1 MTEVIVKQAITEA
14 EMAALRALR
23 MAVFIEEQG
32 VPEELE
38 SDALDALAYHAVAC
52 VDDAIIGTGRL
63 LVLPGGDALI
73 GRMAVQIDVRRIG
86 VGGHVLQFL
95 EDVAVKLGVPEV
107 IVHAQT
113 YVSEFYSRAG
123 YNTEGEPFDEAG
135 IQHIIMRKSLN

>member
-1 MTEVIVKQAITEA
+1 MAEVIVKQAITEA

-38 SDALDALAYHAVAC
+38 TDALDALAYHAVAC

>member
-1 MTEVIVKQAITEA
+1 MAEVIVKQAITEA

-38 SDALDALAYHAVAC
+38 TDALDALAYHAVAC

-86 VGGHVLQFL
+86 VGCHVLPFL

>member
-1 MTEVIVKQAITEA
+1 MAEVIVKQAITEA

-38 SDALDALAYHAVAC
+38 TDALDALAYHAVAC

-135 IQHIIMRKSLN
+135 IQHIIMRKPLK

>member
-1 MTEVIVKQAITEA
+1 MAEVIVKQAITEA

-32 VPEELE
+32 IPEELE
-38 SDALDALAYHAVAC
+38 TDALDALAYHAVAC

-95 EDVAVKLGVPEV
+95 EDAAAKLGVPEV

-123 YNTEGEPFDEAG
+123 YNTEGDPFDEAG
-135 IQHIIMRKSLN
+135 IQHIIMRKSLK

>member
-1 MTEVIVKQAITEA
+1 MAEVIVKQAITEA

-38 SDALDALAYHAVAC
+38 IDALDALAYHAVAC

-95 EDVAVKLGVPEV
+95 EAAAVKLGVSEV

-135 IQHIIMRKSLN
+135 IQHIIMRKPLK

>member
-1 MTEVIVKQAITEA
+1 MAEVIVKQAITEA

-38 SDALDALAYHAVAC
+38 IDALDALAYHAVAC

-95 EDVAVKLGVPEV
+95 EAAAVKLGASEV

-135 IQHIIMRKSLN
+135 IQHIIMRKPLK

>member
-1 MTEVIVKQAITEA
+1 MAEVIVKQAITQA
-14 EMAALRALR
+14 EMAALGALR

-95 EDVAVKLGVPEV
+95 EDAAAKLGVPEV

-123 YNTEGEPFDEAG
+123 YNTEGDPFDEAG
-135 IQHIIMRKSLN
+135 IQHIIMRKSLK

>member
-1 MTEVIVKQAITEA
+1 MAEVIVKQAITEA

-32 VPEELE
+32 VPVELE
-38 SDALDALAYHAVAC
+38 IDALDALAYHAVAC

-63 LVLPGGDALI
+63 LVLPSGDALI

-86 VGGHVLQFL
+86 IGGHVLQFL
-95 EDVAVKLGVPEV
+95 EDAAVKLGVPEV

-135 IQHIIMRKSLN
+135 IQHIIMRKPLK

>member
-1 MTEVIVKQAITEA
+1 MAEVIVKQAITEA

-38 SDALDALAYHAVAC
+38 IDALDALAYHAVAC

-63 LVLPGGDALI
+63 LVLPSGDALI

-86 VGGHVLQFL
+86 IGGHVLQFL
-95 EDVAVKLGVPEV
+95 EDAAVKLGVPEV

-135 IQHIIMRKSLN
+135 IQHIIMRKPLK

>member
-1 MTEVIVKQAITEA
+1 MAEVIVKQAITEA

-63 LVLPGGDALI
+63 LVLP
-73 GRMAVQIDVRRIG
+73 
-86 VGGHVLQFL
+86 
-95 EDVAVKLGVPEV
+95 
-107 IVHAQT
+107 
-113 YVSEFYSRAG
+113 
-123 YNTEGEPFDEAG
+123 
-135 IQHIIMRKSLN
+135 

>member
-1 MTEVIVKQAITEA
+1 MAEVIVKQAITEA

-38 SDALDALAYHAVAC
+38 IDALDALAYHAVAC
-52 VDDAIIGTGRL
+52 VGDAIIGTGRL

-95 EDVAVKLGVPEV
+95 EAAAVKLGVSEV

-135 IQHIIMRKSLN
+135 IQHIIMRKPLK

>member
-1 MTEVIVKQAITEA
+1 MAEVIVKQAITEA

-38 SDALDALAYHAVAC
+38 TDALDALAYHAVAC

-123 YNTEGEPFDEAG
+123 FNTEGEPFDEAG

>member
-1 MTEVIVKQAITEA
+1 VKQAITEA

-38 SDALDALAYHAVAC
+38 TDALDALAYHAVAC

-95 EDVAVKLGVPEV
+95 EDAAAKLGVPEV

-123 YNTEGEPFDEAG
+123 YNTEGDPFDEAG
-135 IQHIIMRKSLN
+135 IQHIIMRKSLK

>member
-23 MAVFIEEQG
+23 MAVFIGEQG

-38 SDALDALAYHAVAC
+38 CDALDALAYHAVAC

-95 EDVAVKLGVPEV
+95 EDAAAKLGVPEV

-123 YNTEGEPFDEAG
+123 YNTEGNPFDEAG
-135 IQHIIMRKSLN
+135 IQHIIMRKSLK

>member
-1 MTEVIVKQAITEA
+1 MAEVIVKQAITEA

-38 SDALDALAYHAVAC
+38 IDALDALAYHAVAC

-95 EDVAVKLGVPEV
+95 EAAAVKLGVSEV

-135 IQHIIMRKSLN
+135 IQHIIMRKSLK

>member
-1 MTEVIVKQAITEA
+1 MAEVIVKQAITKA

-38 SDALDALAYHAVAC
+38 IDALDALAYHAVAC

-95 EDVAVKLGVPEV
+95 EAAAVKLGVSEV

-135 IQHIIMRKSLN
+135 IQHLIMRKTLK

>member
-1 MTEVIVKQAITEA
+1 MAEVIVRQATTES

-23 MAVFIEEQG
+23 MAVFVEEQG

-38 SDALDALAYHAVAC
+38 IDALDALAYHAVAC

-86 VGGHVLQFL
+86 IGGHVLQFL
-95 EDVAVKLGVPEV
+95 EDAAVKLGVPEV

-113 YVSEFYSRAG
+113 YVSAFYSRNG
-123 YNTEGEPFDEAG
+123 YNPEGKPFNEAG
-135 IQHIIMRKSLN
+135 IQHIIMR

>member
-1 MTEVIVKQAITEA
+1 MAEVIVKQAITEA

-38 SDALDALAYHAVAC
+38 TDALDALAYHAVAC

-95 EDVAVKLGVPEV
+95 EDAAAKLGVPEV

-123 YNTEGEPFDEAG
+123 YNTEGDPFDEAG
-135 IQHIIMRKSLN
+135 IQHIIMRKSLK

>member
-38 SDALDALAYHAVAC
+38 TDALDALAYHAVAC

>member
-1 MTEVIVKQAITEA
+1 MAEVIVKQAITEE
-14 EMAALRALR
+14 EMRALRALR

-63 LVLPGGDALI
+63 LVLPAGDALI

-86 VGGHVLQFL
+86 IGGHVLQFL
-95 EDVAVKLGVPEV
+95 EDAAVKLGVPEV

-123 YNTEGEPFDEAG
+123 YKFEGDPFDEAG
-135 IQHIIMRKSLN
+135 IQHIIMRKSLS

>member
-1 MTEVIVKQAITEA
+1 MAEVIVKQAITEA

-38 SDALDALAYHAVAC
+38 IDALDALAYHAVAC

-95 EDVAVKLGVPEV
+95 EAAAVKLGVSEV

-135 IQHIIMRKSLN
+135 IQHIIMRKTLK

>member
-1 MTEVIVKQAITEA
+1 MAEVIVKQAITEA

-23 MAVFIEEQG
+23 MAAFIEEQG

-38 SDALDALAYHAVAC
+38 IDALDALAYHAVAC

-63 LVLPGGDALI
+63 LVLPSGDALI

-86 VGGHVLQFL
+86 IGGHVLQFL
-95 EDVAVKLGVPEV
+95 EDAAVKLGVPEV

-135 IQHIIMRKSLN
+135 IQHIIMRKPLK

>member
-1 MTEVIVKQAITEA
+1 MAEVIVKQAITEA

-38 SDALDALAYHAVAC
+38 IDALDALAYHAVAC

-73 GRMAVQIDVRRIG
+73 GRMAVQSDVRRIG
-86 VGGHVLQFL
+86 IGGHVRQFL
-95 EDVAVKLGVPEV
+95 EDAAVKLGVPEV

-123 YNTEGEPFDEAG
+123 YNTEGEPFDDAG
-135 IQHIIMRKSLN
+135 IQHIIMRKPLK

>member
-1 MTEVIVKQAITEA
+1 MAEVIVKQAITEA

-38 SDALDALAYHAVAC
+38 TDALDALAYHAVAC

-95 EDVAVKLGVPEV
+95 EDAAVKLGVPEV